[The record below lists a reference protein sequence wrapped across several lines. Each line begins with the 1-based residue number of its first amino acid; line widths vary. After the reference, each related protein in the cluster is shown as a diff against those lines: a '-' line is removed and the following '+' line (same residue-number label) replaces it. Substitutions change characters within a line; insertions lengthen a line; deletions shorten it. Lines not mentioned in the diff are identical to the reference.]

1 MKKVL
6 VAILFIILVLAGV
19 FWIVSSKTTDKI
31 ANEYISSFNMNMPK
45 ELDVKHSYT
54 KEAGILH
61 IVSDINYTKE
71 FLNKEF
77 LNIFDDDFIIRIK
90 VDIQN
95 SVLNLIKGYEASGTM
110 EALSYQDEI
119 KKLFNSTKFLKF
131 TLKGDKNSL
140 HNGKFI
146 LNEINFKDDDGK
158 IHTSEFVLNMNFKKN
173 LLKSLT
179 LTQKGSSLNTDEI
192 FASYDELFFEYN
204 YDKPFD
210 INEILTHIANS
221 NSNSFIKNLKIKFDD
236 FDFFVANISQEDKI
250 NDNNTKKFEFNSILN
265 ANGIQ
270 IKFNDERLPVD
281 KFGYSITLENIG
293 KSFIDKVLK
302 ADFTKLSDDEI
313 DKFGLEFLAQNPKI
327 SINNF
332 GFNDSDGKN
341 FNLNLKAGLE
351 NFDENKLLDILNYA
365 FLNGDLKVSK
375 KYFGLF
381 FDDLMTKEEMFKDA
395 IVASGILKDEKD
407 SFVTNFV
414 YDKSKLDIIVN
425 DNVSLMGLF
434 LGFPLG
440 SLEVDEDD
448 FKQSVLNLKTLVF
461 DIAAFYT
468 SQAKFADE
476 ISYMTNVK
484 VDEISNSQAFLKV
497 KGKKCI
503 KISTKDSGI
512 LEVSKGDDKDDEA
525 CIDFYKLD
533 EAKELIKEYDLTK
546 EIGYEFY

>member
-158 IHTSEFVLNMNFKKN
+158 IHASEFVLNMNFKKN

-192 FASYDELFFEYN
+192 SASYDELFFEYN

-221 NSNSFIKNLKIKFDD
+221 NSNSSIKNLKIKFDD

-270 IKFNDERLPVD
+270 IKFNDERLPID

-293 KSFIDKVLK
+293 KSFIDEFLK

-327 SINNF
+327 SVNNF
-332 GFNDSDGKN
+332 GFNDNDGKN

-351 NFDENKLLDILNYA
+351 NFDESKLLNILNYA

-375 KYFGLF
+375 KYFELF

-503 KISTKDSGI
+503 KISTKDNSI
-512 LEVSKGDDKDDEA
+512 LEVSRGDDKDDET

-533 EAKELIKEYDLTK
+533 EVKELIKEYDLTK

>member
-131 TLKGDKNSL
+131 TIKGDKNSL

-158 IHTSEFVLNMNFKKN
+158 IHASEFVLNMNFKKN

-192 FASYDELFFEYN
+192 SASYDELFFEYN

-221 NSNSFIKNLKIKFDD
+221 NSNSSIKNLKIKFDD

-250 NDNNTKKFEFNSILN
+250 NDNNTKKFEFNSIVN

-281 KFGYSITLENIG
+281 KFGYNITLENIG
-293 KSFIDKVLK
+293 KSFIDEVLK
-302 ADFTKLSDDEI
+302 ADFTKFRDDEI
-313 DKFGLEFLAQNPKI
+313 EKFGLEFLAQNPKI
-327 SINNF
+327 SVNNF

-351 NFDENKLLDILNYA
+351 NFDESKLLNILNYA
-365 FLNGDLKVSK
+365 FLNGDLRVSK
-375 KYFGLF
+375 KYFKLF

-476 ISYMTNVK
+476 IS
-484 VDEISNSQAFLKV
+484 NSQAFLKV

-503 KISTKDSGI
+503 KISTKDNGI
-512 LEVSKGDDKDDEA
+512 LEVSRGDDKDDET

-533 EAKELIKEYDLTK
+533 EVKELIKEYDLTK

>member
-158 IHTSEFVLNMNFKKN
+158 IHASEFVLNMNFKKN

-192 FASYDELFFEYN
+192 SASYDELFFEYN

-221 NSNSFIKNLKIKFDD
+221 NSNSSIKNLKIKFDD

-281 KFGYSITLENIG
+281 KFGYNITLENIG

-313 DKFGLEFLAQNPKI
+313 EKFGLEFLAQNPKI

-365 FLNGDLKVSK
+365 FLSGDLKVSK
-375 KYFGLF
+375 KYFELF

-503 KISTKDSGI
+503 KISTKDNSI
-512 LEVSKGDDKDDEA
+512 LEVSRGDDKDDEI
-525 CIDFYKLD
+525 CNDFYKLD
-533 EAKELIKEYDLTK
+533 EVKELIKEYDLTK

>member
-45 ELDVKHSYT
+45 ELNVKHSYT
-54 KEAGILH
+54 KEAGVLH

-77 LNIFDDDFIIRIK
+77 LNIFDEDFIVRIK

-146 LNEINFKDDDGK
+146 LNEINFKDDGK
-158 IHTSEFVLNMNFKKN
+158 IHASEFVLNMNFKKN

-192 FASYDELFFEYN
+192 SASYDELFLEYI

-210 INEILTHIANS
+210 IDEILTHIANS
-221 NSNSFIKNLKIKFDD
+221 NSNCSIKNLKIKFDD

-270 IKFNDERLPVD
+270 IKFNNERLPVD
-281 KFGYSITLENIG
+281 KFGYNITLENID

-302 ADFTKLSDDEI
+302 ASFGELSDEEI

-351 NFDENKLLDILNYA
+351 NFDESKLLDILNYA
-365 FLNGDLKVSK
+365 FLSGDLKVSK
-375 KYFGLF
+375 KYFELF

-448 FKQSVLNLKTLVF
+448 FEQSVLNLKTLVY
-461 DIAAFYT
+461 DIATFYT

-484 VDEISNSQAFLKV
+484 VDEISNSGAFLKV

-503 KISTKDSGI
+503 KISTKDNSI
-512 LEVSKGDDKDDEA
+512 LEVSKGDDKDDEI
-525 CIDFYKLD
+525 CNDFYKLD

>member
-19 FWIVSSKTTDKI
+19 FWIISSKTTDKMV
-31 ANEYISSFNMNMPK
+31 NEYISSFNMNMPK
-45 ELDVKHSYT
+45 ELNVKHSYT
-54 KEAGILH
+54 KEAGVLH

-77 LNIFDDDFIIRIK
+77 LNIFDEDFIVRIK

-119 KKLFNSTKFLKF
+119 KKIFNSTKFLKF

-158 IHTSEFVLNMNFKKN
+158 IHASEFVLNMNFKKN

-192 FASYDELFFEYN
+192 SASYDELFFEYN

-210 INEILTHIANS
+210 IDEILTHVANS

-270 IKFNDERLPVD
+270 IKFNNERLPVD
-281 KFGYSITLENIG
+281 KFGYNITLENIG
-293 KSFIDKVLK
+293 KSFIDEVLK
-302 ADFTKLSDDEI
+302 ASFGELSDDEI

-327 SINNF
+327 SVNNF

-351 NFDENKLLDILNYA
+351 NFDESKLLDILNYA
-365 FLNGDLKVSK
+365 FLSGDLKVSK
-375 KYFGLF
+375 KYFELF

-407 SFVTNFV
+407 SFVTSFV

-448 FKQSVLNLKTLVF
+448 FEQSVFNLKTLVY

-484 VDEISNSQAFLKV
+484 VDEISNSEAFLKV

-512 LEVSKGDDKDDEA
+512 LEVSKGDDKDDEI
-525 CIDFYKLD
+525 CNDFYKLD
-533 EAKELIKEYDLTK
+533 EAKELIKKYDLTK

>member
-19 FWIVSSKTTDKI
+19 FWIISSKTTDKMV
-31 ANEYISSFNMNMPK
+31 NEYISSFNMNIPK

-54 KEAGILH
+54 KEAGVLH
-61 IVSDINYTKE
+61 IVSDVNYTKE

-77 LNIFDDDFIIRIK
+77 LNIFDEDFIVRIK

-146 LNEINFKDDDGK
+146 LNEINYKDDDGK
-158 IHTSEFVLNMNFKKN
+158 IHVSEFVLNMNFKKN

-179 LTQKGSSLNTDEI
+179 LTQKGSNLNTDEI
-192 FASYDELFFEYN
+192 SASYDELFFEYI

-210 INEILTHIANS
+210 IDEILTHVANS
-221 NSNSFIKNLKIKFDD
+221 ISNSSIKNLKVKFDD
-236 FDFFVANISQEDKI
+236 FDFFVANISQKDKV

-270 IKFNDERLPVD
+270 IKFNDERLPID
-281 KFGYSITLENIG
+281 KFGYNIMLENID

-302 ADFTKLSDDEI
+302 ADFTTLNDDEI
-313 DKFGLEFLAQNPKI
+313 DKLGLEFLAQNPKI

-332 GFNDSDGKN
+332 GFNDSDGKT

-351 NFDENKLLDILNYA
+351 NFDESKLLDILNYA
-365 FLNGDLKVSK
+365 FLSGDLKVSK
-375 KYFGLF
+375 KYFELF

-434 LGFPLG
+434 LGFPLS

-448 FKQSVLNLKTLVF
+448 FEQSALNLKTLVY

-484 VDEISNSQAFLKV
+484 VDEISNSGAFLKV

-512 LEVSKGDDKDDEA
+512 LEVSKGDDEDDEI
-525 CIDFYKLD
+525 CNDFYKLD
-533 EAKELIKEYDLTK
+533 EAKELIKEYDLRSNLL
-546 EIGYEFY
+546 F

>member
-31 ANEYISSFNMNMPK
+31 VNEYISGFNMNMPK

-54 KEAGILH
+54 KEAGVLH

-71 FLNKEF
+71 FLN
-77 LNIFDDDFIIRIK
+77 IFDEDFIVRIK

-158 IHTSEFVLNMNFKKN
+158 IHVSEFVLNMNFKKN

-192 FASYDELFFEYN
+192 SASYDELFFEYK

-210 INEILTHIANS
+210 INEILTHVANS
-221 NSNSFIKNLKIKFDD
+221 NSNSFIKNLEIKFDD

-293 KSFIDKVLK
+293 KSFIDKVLR
-302 ADFTKLSDDEI
+302 ADFATLSDDEI
-313 DKFGLEFLAQNPKI
+313 EKFGLEFLAQNPKI
-327 SINNF
+327 SVNNF
-332 GFNDSDGKN
+332 GFNDSDGKT

-351 NFDENKLLDILNYA
+351 NFDESKLLDILNYA
-365 FLNGDLKVSK
+365 FLSGDLKVSK
-375 KYFGLF
+375 KYFELF

-395 IVASGILKDEKD
+395 IVTSGILKDEKD

-448 FKQSVLNLKTLVF
+448 FEQSVLNLKTLVY

-476 ISYMTNVK
+476 IS
-484 VDEISNSQAFLKV
+484 NSEAFLKV

-525 CIDFYKLD
+525 CNDFYKLD
-533 EAKELIKEYDLTK
+533 EAKELIKEYDLRSNLL
-546 EIGYEFY
+546 F

>member
-19 FWIVSSKTTDKI
+19 FWIISSKTTDKMVD
-31 ANEYISSFNMNMPK
+31 EYISSFNMNMPK

-54 KEAGILH
+54 KEAGVLH
-61 IVSDINYTKE
+61 IVSDVNYTKE

-77 LNIFDDDFIIRIK
+77 LNIFDEDFIVRIK

-146 LNEINFKDDDGK
+146 LNEINYKDDDGK
-158 IHTSEFVLNMNFKKN
+158 IHVSEFVLNMNFKKN

-179 LTQKGSSLNTDEI
+179 LTQKGSNLNTDEI
-192 FASYDELFFEYN
+192 SASYDELFFEYI

-210 INEILTHIANS
+210 IDEILTHVANL
-221 NSNSFIKNLKIKFDD
+221 NSNSFIKNLKVKFDD

-250 NDNNTKKFEFNSILN
+250 NDNNTQKFEFNSILN

-313 DKFGLEFLAQNPKI
+313 EKFGLEFLAQNPKI
-327 SINNF
+327 SVNNF
-332 GFNDSDGKN
+332 GFNDSDGKT

-351 NFDENKLLDILNYA
+351 NFDESKLLDILNYA
-365 FLNGDLKVSK
+365 FLSGDLKVSK
-375 KYFGLF
+375 KYFELF

-395 IVASGILKDEKD
+395 ILASGILKDEKD

-414 YDKSKLDIIVN
+414 YDKSKLDIVIN
-425 DNVSLMGLF
+425 DNVSLMELF

-448 FKQSVLNLKTLVF
+448 FEQSVLNLKTLVY

-484 VDEISNSQAFLKV
+484 VDEISDSQAFLDV

-512 LEVSKGDDKDDEA
+512 LEVSKGYDEDDET

-533 EAKELIKEYDLTK
+533 EVKELIKEYDFTK
-546 EIGYEFY
+546 EIGYKFY

>member
-192 FASYDELFFEYN
+192 SASYDELFFEYN

-221 NSNSFIKNLKIKFDD
+221 NSNSSIKNLKIKFDD

-281 KFGYSITLENIG
+281 KFGYNITLENIG
-293 KSFIDKVLK
+293 KSFIDEVLK
-302 ADFTKLSDDEI
+302 ADFTKLRDDEI
-313 DKFGLEFLAQNPKI
+313 EKFGLEFLAQNPKI
-327 SINNF
+327 SVNNF

-351 NFDENKLLDILNYA
+351 NFDESKLLDILNYA
-365 FLNGDLKVSK
+365 FLNGYLKVSK
-375 KYFGLF
+375 KYFELF

-448 FKQSVLNLKTLVF
+448 FEQSVLNLKTLVY

-512 LEVSKGDDKDDEA
+512 LEVSKGDDKDDEI
-525 CIDFYKLD
+525 CNDFYKLD

-546 EIGYEFY
+546 KIGYEFY

>member
-45 ELDVKHSYT
+45 ELNVKHSYT
-54 KEAGILH
+54 KEAGVLH

-77 LNIFDDDFIIRIK
+77 LNIFDEDFIVRIK

-146 LNEINFKDDDGK
+146 LNEMNFKDDDGK
-158 IHTSEFVLNMNFKKN
+158 IHVSEFVLNMNFKKN

-192 FASYDELFFEYN
+192 SASYDELFFEYK

-221 NSNSFIKNLKIKFDD
+221 NSNSSIKNLKVKFDD

-250 NDNNTKKFEFNSILN
+250 NDNNTQKFEFNSILN

-313 DKFGLEFLAQNPKI
+313 EKFGLEFLAQNPKI
-327 SINNF
+327 SVNNF

-351 NFDENKLLDILNYA
+351 NFDESKLLDILNYA
-365 FLNGDLKVSK
+365 FLSGDLKVSK
-375 KYFGLF
+375 KYFELF

-484 VDEISNSQAFLKV
+484 VDEISNSGAFLKV
-497 KGKKCI
+497 NGKKCI

-512 LEVSKGDDKDDEA
+512 LEVSKGDDKDDEI
-525 CIDFYKLD
+525 CNDFYKLD

>member
-546 EIGYEFY
+546 EIRYEFY

>member
-19 FWIVSSKTTDKI
+19 FWIISSKTTDKMVD
-31 ANEYISSFNMNMPK
+31 EYISSFNMNMPK

-54 KEAGILH
+54 KEAGVLH
-61 IVSDINYTKE
+61 IVSDVNYTKE

-77 LNIFDDDFIIRIK
+77 LNIFDEDFIVRIK

-146 LNEINFKDDDGK
+146 LNEINYKDDDGK
-158 IHTSEFVLNMNFKKN
+158 IHVSEFVLNMNFKKN

-179 LTQKGSSLNTDEI
+179 LTQKGSNLNTDEI
-192 FASYDELFFEYN
+192 SASYDELFFEYI

-210 INEILTHIANS
+210 IDEILTHVANL
-221 NSNSFIKNLKIKFDD
+221 NSNSFIKNLKVKFDD

-250 NDNNTKKFEFNSILN
+250 NDNNTQKFEFNSILN

-313 DKFGLEFLAQNPKI
+313 EKFGLEFLAQNPKI

-332 GFNDSDGKN
+332 GFNDSDGKT

-351 NFDENKLLDILNYA
+351 NFDESKLLDILNYA
-365 FLNGDLKVSK
+365 FLSGDLKVSK
-375 KYFGLF
+375 KYFELF

-395 IVASGILKDEKD
+395 ILASGILKDEKD

-414 YDKSKLDIIVN
+414 YDKSKLDIVIN
-425 DNVSLMGLF
+425 DNVSLMELF

-448 FKQSVLNLKTLVF
+448 FEQSVLNLKTLVY

-484 VDEISNSQAFLKV
+484 VDEISDSQAFLDV

-512 LEVSKGDDKDDEA
+512 LEVSKGYDEDDET

-533 EAKELIKEYDLTK
+533 EVKELIKEYDFTK
-546 EIGYEFY
+546 EIGYKFY

>member
-192 FASYDELFFEYN
+192 SASYDELFFEYN

-221 NSNSFIKNLKIKFDD
+221 NSNSSIKNLKIKFDD

-281 KFGYSITLENIG
+281 KFGYNITLENIG
-293 KSFIDKVLK
+293 KSFIDEVLK
-302 ADFTKLSDDEI
+302 ADFTKLRDDEI
-313 DKFGLEFLAQNPKI
+313 EKFGLEFLAQNPKI
-327 SINNF
+327 SVNNF

-351 NFDENKLLDILNYA
+351 NFDESKLLDILNYA
-365 FLNGDLKVSK
+365 FLNGYLKVSK
-375 KYFGLF
+375 KYFELF

-448 FKQSVLNLKTLVF
+448 FEQSVLNLKTLVY

-512 LEVSKGDDKDDEA
+512 LEVSKGDDKDDEI
-525 CIDFYKLD
+525 CNDFYKLD
-533 EAKELIKEYDLTK
+533 ETKELIKEYDLTK
-546 EIGYEFY
+546 KIGYEFY

>member
-192 FASYDELFFEYN
+192 SASYDELFFEYN

-221 NSNSFIKNLKIKFDD
+221 NSNSSIKNLKIKFDD

-281 KFGYSITLENIG
+281 KFGYNITLENIG
-293 KSFIDKVLK
+293 KSFIDEVLK
-302 ADFTKLSDDEI
+302 ADFTTLNDDEI
-313 DKFGLEFLAQNPKI
+313 DKLGLEFLAQNPKI

-332 GFNDSDGKN
+332 GFNDSDGKT

-351 NFDENKLLDILNYA
+351 NFDESKLLDILNYA
-365 FLNGDLKVSK
+365 FLSGDLKVSK
-375 KYFGLF
+375 KYFELF

-434 LGFPLG
+434 LGFPLS

-448 FKQSVLNLKTLVF
+448 FEQSALNLKTLVY

-484 VDEISNSQAFLKV
+484 VDEISNSGAFLKV

-512 LEVSKGDDKDDEA
+512 LEVSKGYDKDDET

-533 EAKELIKEYDLTK
+533 EVKELIKEYDLRSNLL
-546 EIGYEFY
+546 F

>member
-158 IHTSEFVLNMNFKKN
+158 IHASEFVLNMNFKKN

-192 FASYDELFFEYN
+192 SASYDELFFEYN

-221 NSNSFIKNLKIKFDD
+221 NSNSSIKNLKIKFDD

-281 KFGYSITLENIG
+281 KFGYNITLENIG

-313 DKFGLEFLAQNPKI
+313 EKFGLEFLAQNPKI

-365 FLNGDLKVSK
+365 FLSGDLKVSK
-375 KYFGLF
+375 KYFELF

-425 DNVSLMGLF
+425 DNVSLMVLF
-434 LGFPLG
+434 LCFPIG

-503 KISTKDSGI
+503 KISTKDNSI
-512 LEVSKGDDKDDEA
+512 LEVSRGDDKDDEI
-525 CIDFYKLD
+525 CNDFYKLD
-533 EAKELIKEYDLTK
+533 EVKELIKEYDLTK

>member
-484 VDEISNSQAFLKV
+484 VDEISNSGAFLKV

-512 LEVSKGDDKDDEA
+512 LEVSKGDDKDDEI
-525 CIDFYKLD
+525 CNDFYKLD
-533 EAKELIKEYDLTK
+533 EAKELIKEYDFSKNL
-546 EIGYEFY
+546 IF

>member
-19 FWIVSSKTTDKI
+19 FWIISSKTTDKMV
-31 ANEYISSFNMNMPK
+31 NEYISSFNMNIPK

-54 KEAGILH
+54 KEAGVLH
-61 IVSDINYTKE
+61 IVSDVNYTKE

-77 LNIFDDDFIIRIK
+77 LNIFDEDFIVRIK

-146 LNEINFKDDDGK
+146 LNEINYKDDDGK
-158 IHTSEFVLNMNFKKN
+158 IHVSEFVLNMNFKKN

-179 LTQKGSSLNTDEI
+179 LTQKGSNLNTDEI
-192 FASYDELFFEYN
+192 SASYDELFFEYI

-210 INEILTHIANS
+210 IDEILTHVANS
-221 NSNSFIKNLKIKFDD
+221 ISNSSIKNLKVKFDD
-236 FDFFVANISQEDKI
+236 FDFFVANISQKDKV

-270 IKFNDERLPVD
+270 IKFNDERLPID
-281 KFGYSITLENIG
+281 KFGYNIMLENID

-302 ADFTKLSDDEI
+302 ADFTTLNDDEI
-313 DKFGLEFLAQNPKI
+313 DKLGLEFLAQNPKI

-332 GFNDSDGKN
+332 GFNDSDGKT

-351 NFDENKLLDILNYA
+351 NFDESKLLDILNYA
-365 FLNGDLKVSK
+365 FLSGDLKVSK
-375 KYFGLF
+375 KYFELF

-395 IVASGILKDEKD
+395 IVASEILKDEKD

-434 LGFPLG
+434 LGFPLS

-448 FKQSVLNLKTLVF
+448 FEQSALNLKTLVY

-484 VDEISNSQAFLKV
+484 VDEISNSGAFLKV

-512 LEVSKGDDKDDEA
+512 LEVSKGDDEDDEI
-525 CIDFYKLD
+525 CNDFYKLD
-533 EAKELIKEYDLTK
+533 EAKELIKEYDLRSNLL
-546 EIGYEFY
+546 F

>member
-158 IHTSEFVLNMNFKKN
+158 IHASEFVLNMNFKKN

-192 FASYDELFFEYN
+192 SASYDELFFEYN

-221 NSNSFIKNLKIKFDD
+221 HSNSSIKNLKIKFDD

-281 KFGYSITLENIG
+281 KFGYNITLENIG

-313 DKFGLEFLAQNPKI
+313 EKFGLEFLAQNPKI

-365 FLNGDLKVSK
+365 FLSGDLKVSK
-375 KYFGLF
+375 KYFELF

-503 KISTKDSGI
+503 KISTKDNSI
-512 LEVSKGDDKDDEA
+512 LEVSRGDDKDDEI
-525 CIDFYKLD
+525 CNDFYKLD
-533 EAKELIKEYDLTK
+533 EVKELIKEYDLTK